1 MSDAALHIEQ
11 TLDVEAPPDVV
22 WQVITDLPRYREWN
36 PFVVACRSSLVVG
49 DPIVMRVHVF
59 AAFAQTQRETV
70 LEHVPG
76 ERLCYGIPRAALGSL
91 VSRRCHEVEALDD
104 GRTRYRSR
112 FALSGWMA
120 PVVDALLGRRLARG
134 FAGMSAAVAAR
145 AARLAC
151 RA

>member
-1 MSDAALHIEQ
+1 VSAAALRIEQ
-11 TLDVEAPPDVV
+11 TLDVEAPPEVV
-22 WQVITDLPRYREWN
+22 WQVITDLPRYGEWN

-76 ERLCYGIPRAALGSL
+76 TRLCYGIAGAALGSL
-91 VSRRCHEVEALDD
+91 KSRRCHDVEALED

-112 FALSGWMA
+112 FALDGWMA
-120 PVVDALLGRRLARG
+120 PMVGALLGARLERG
-134 FAGMSAAVAAR
+134 FAAMSAAVVAR
-145 AARLAC
+145 ATGVVC